1 MIPYSRQNI
10 NQSDINSVTRILK
23 SNFLTQG
30 PTVKNFEEKIKKLV
44 KSKFAVSANS
54 ATSALH
60 LACLALGIKKNDV
73 VWTVPNTFAASAN
86 CAINCG
92 ARIDFVDIDE
102 LTFNI
107 SINEL
112 EKKLIRTPK
121 KKLPKL
127 LIPVHLGGQPSEQKK
142 IWSLSRKYKFKI
154 LEDASHSI
162 GAKHFG
168 EPVGSCK
175 WSDIT
180 VFSFHPVK
188 IITTGEGGMATTN
201 NLKYAQKMEMFR
213 TNGIVKDKAKFL
225 FRKKI
230 NQPWYYEQQS
240 LGFNYRMND
249 ISAALGISQLKR
261 LKIFLIKRNKIAKIY
276 KSQLNPPFFRLQ
288 KILTHNYSS
297 FHLVLVQLNL
307 KKFKYSYEN
316 IFKKLR
322 KKKFF
327 INLHYMPLHTN
338 PFFLKKGF
346 KKKQFPVSEKYG
358 NCSLSLP
365 VYPDLQVKKVT
376 EICKLLKSFIKKN

>member
-1 MIPYSRQNI
+1 
-10 NQSDINSVTRILK
+10 
-23 SNFLTQG
+23 
-30 PTVKNFEEKIKKLV
+30 
-44 KSKFAVSANS
+44 
-54 ATSALH
+54 
-60 LACLALGIKKNDV
+60 
-73 VWTVPNTFAASAN
+73 
-86 CAINCG
+86 
-92 ARIDFVDIDE
+92 
-102 LTFNI
+102 
-107 SINEL
+107 
-112 EKKLIRTPK
+112 
-121 KKLPKL
+121 
-127 LIPVHLGGQPSEQKK
+127 
-142 IWSLSRKYKFKI
+142 
-154 LEDASHSI
+154 
-162 GAKHFG
+162 
-168 EPVGSCK
+168 
-175 WSDIT
+175 
-180 VFSFHPVK
+180 
-188 IITTGEGGMATTN
+188 MATTN

-327 INLHYMPLHTN
+327 VNLHYMPLHTN
-338 PFFLKKGF
+338 PFFLKRGF